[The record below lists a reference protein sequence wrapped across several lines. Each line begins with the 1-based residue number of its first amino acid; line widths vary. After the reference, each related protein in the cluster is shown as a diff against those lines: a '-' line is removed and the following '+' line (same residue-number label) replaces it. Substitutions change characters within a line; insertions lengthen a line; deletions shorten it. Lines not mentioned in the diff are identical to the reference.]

1 MFLGLHY
8 NGVNSCTFVKGVEI
22 YKFKKKKNSEAS
34 ATSLWLFLG
43 NVSNGFSVDNT
54 ENIYVDMF
62 MVFSCLW

>member
-22 YKFKKKKNSEAS
+22 YKFKTKDSETS
-34 ATSLWLFLG
+34 ATSSWLFLG

-62 MVFSCLW
+62 MIFNCLW

>member
-1 MFLGLHY
+1 MGWIVVHLLRVLKY
-8 NGVNSCTFVKGVEI
+8 TNS
-22 YKFKKKKNSEAS
+22 KKKKNSEAS